1 MTDKLGFEVRLTV
14 SRDDAIDKVTDA
26 LKAEGFGV
34 LTKIE
39 MDQAFQEKIGKKFRP
54 YTILGACNPQ
64 LAHAAL
70 TSVPEIGLMLPFNV
84 TVEADIHGS
93 LVRII
98 NPEIIMQTEKLA
110 ANDTLRSVA
119 ADAKQRL
126 QRVAEALRA

>member
-34 LTKIE
+34 LTRIE

-54 YTILGACNPQ
+54 YTILGACNPR

-70 TSVPEIGLMLPFNV
+70 ASVPEIGLILPFNV

-98 NPEIIMQTEKLA
+98 NPEIMLQTKKLA

>member
-1 MTDKLGFEVRLTV
+1 MKKKLGFEVRLEA

-34 LTKIE
+34 LTRIE
-39 MDQAFQEKIGKKFRP
+39 IDQAFQEKIGKKFRP

-70 TSVPEIGLMLPFNV
+70 TSVPEIGLMLPCNV

-93 LVRII
+93 LVRIM
-98 NPEIIMQTEKLA
+98 NPEMMMQTQELA
-110 ANDTLRSVA
+110 ADETLRSVA
-119 ADAKQRL
+119 NDASQRL
-126 QRVAEALRA
+126 QRVVDALRE

>member
-26 LKAEGFGV
+26 LNAEGFGV
-34 LTKIE
+34 LTRIE

-70 TSVPEIGLMLPFNV
+70 TSAPEIGLMLPFNV

-98 NPEIIMQTEKLA
+98 NPEIIIQTKVLA

-119 ADAKQRL
+119 DDAKQRL